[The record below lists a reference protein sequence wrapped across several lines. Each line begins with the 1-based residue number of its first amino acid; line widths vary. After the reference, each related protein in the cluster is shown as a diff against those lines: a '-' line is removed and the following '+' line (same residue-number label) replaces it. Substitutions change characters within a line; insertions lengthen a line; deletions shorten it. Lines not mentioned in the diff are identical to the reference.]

1 MSNTDKIATQTQEEE
16 QALDTTAKPLS
27 RKQVVAIEALR
38 EAIQACERIGMPVYS
53 GKKMITSAMADKYGV
68 VLS

>member
-1 MSNTDKIATQTQEEE
+1 MSNTDKIATQTPEEKE
-16 QALDTTAKPLS
+16 VLDAIAPAKT

-38 EAIQACERIGMPVYS
+38 DAIQDCERAGLRVS
-53 GKKMITSAMADKYGV
+53 HGKKQITGAMADKDGV

>member
-1 MSNTDKIATQTQEEE
+1 MSNTDKIATQTPEEE
-16 QALDTTAKPLS
+16 QALDATSKPMT

-38 EAIQACERIGMPVYS
+38 EAIQDCERVGLRVFH
-53 GKKMITSAMADKYGV
+53 GKKQITGAKADKDGV